1 MEIMPQKMQL
11 QYKISVENVQ
21 WLRKAAFKTAD
32 TLTLLIYVL
41 ELYLCV
47 QEWLSAW
54 FLRTPRSSLGE
65 GLQILM

>member
-32 TLTLLIYVL
+32 ELPTYIRIWRPSPKLDLGVL
-41 ELYLCV
+41 RN
-47 QEWLSAW
+47 QALSHSW
-54 FLRTPRSSLGE
+54 THK
-65 GLQILM
+65 